1 MSQIAGLL
9 IWIIDI
15 FRLVLLARIILDWVR
30 ALNPAFSPKGIFLI
44 LAELTYTLTDWI
56 IKPLSKIIKPIRL
69 GGGYLDLSIMVLFV
83 LLIVLDRLLLTLV

>member
-1 MSQIAGLL
+1 MSQIASIL

-30 ALNPAFSPKGIFLI
+30 ALNPAFSPKGLFLI
-44 LAELTYTLTDWI
+44 LAELTYTLTDWV

-69 GGGYLDLSIMVLFV
+69 GGGYIDLSIMVLFV
-83 LLIVLDRLLLTLV
+83 LLIVLDNLLGMLL